1 MIQAY
6 VQKGKLMINIKNIYL
21 MYYEGFKNMKVGKTL
36 WKLIFI
42 KLAVILI
49 FLKYFVHDT
58 NFKSEYITQEE
69 KINFVHENL
78 VGGK

>member
-1 MIQAY
+1 M
-6 VQKGKLMINIKNIYL
+6 LNIKNIYF

-49 FLKYFVHDT
+49 FLKYFVHDS
-58 NFKSEYITQEE
+58 NFKSTYITEQE
-69 KINFVHENL
+69 KINFVHTNITGE
-78 VGGK
+78 K

>member
-1 MIQAY
+1 MT
-6 VQKGKLMINIKNIYL
+6 
-21 MYYEGFKNMKVGKTL
+21 VGKTL

-58 NFKSEYITQEE
+58 NFKSQYKTEEE
-69 KINFVHENL
+69 KIQFVQSNL
-78 VGGK
+78 IGEK